1 MPDESEAVTE
11 ETDLLLTHRAS
22 RLEDLANN
30 SLELIKINLLVL
42 GLFTPIFSALDGG
55 ISKIGAVISST
66 YGAVG
71 IFAWAVGLYICT
83 YVFRRT
89 RSSSIDQFSP
99 LEDAIANDHSPE
111 VLKKDV
117 ADGKP
122 EYETETE
129 DLMAI
134 LSVAVGLSLSSILL
148 LIFAIAKTGQPTF
161 LNETVGFS
169 LVSVTY
175 LVVSGRGNLVAIQ
188 SIAQQIPNP
197 LTWIDLVEYSAV
209 EKAIRLSAS
218 ITSPILGVL
227 VIDYLLKHVRE
238 SDRDS
243 LDDQAVEQESLTPE
257 DVEEIDRLAEVMNRT
272 DQIPTTR
279 ARLLIA
285 AKKAF
290 DRDPFTAA
298 QLRSVLEETDIPVT
312 NSLLE
317 RLTEGEFLEKQKPGG
332 PVFLLNQRTD
342 EVLAS
347 NLVDE
352 INQELENLLDF
363 IRDHEFA
370 DQFTDIDTIQ
380 TALEE
385 ESIGEKVDI
394 LNSSISELE
403 QAGIDVDNAGRLV
416 FTHAPSRY
424 HLTELAHN
432 RISSAS
438 YELTEIERQEAQQ
451 EANKRHRLMVIEPP
465 EDKQGTIYLSEV
477 KPGPEKEFICHL
489 PDAEISDKE
498 KQELTELENGDRIE
512 VKIRETMNGADVLEE
527 VY

>member
-1 MPDESEAVTE
+1 MSGESETVTE

-30 SLELIKINLLVL
+30 ALELIKINLLVL
-42 GLFTPIFSALDGG
+42 GLFTPIFSALEGG

-148 LIFAIAKTGQPTF
+148 LIFAIAKTGQQSF

-175 LVVSGRGNLVAIQ
+175 LIVSGRGNLVAIQ
-188 SIAQQIPNP
+188 SIGKQIPNP
-197 LTWIDLVEYSAV
+197 LTWAELVEYSAV

-227 VIDYLLKHVRE
+227 IIDYLLKHVRE
-238 SDRDS
+238 SDRES
-243 LDDQAVEQESLTPE
+243 LEGADIGQESLTPE
-257 DVEEIDRLAEVMNRT
+257 DVEEVERLAEVMNRT

-279 ARLLIA
+279 ARLLVA
-285 AKKAF
+285 AKKVF

-298 QLRSVLEETDIPVT
+298 QLRSALENTEIPVT

-317 RLTEGEFLEKQKPGG
+317 RLTEGDLLGKQKQGNS
-332 PVFLLNQRTD
+332 VFLLNQRTD
-342 EVLAS
+342 EVLIP
-347 NLVDE
+347 NREKID
-352 INQELENLLDF
+352 QELENLLDF

-370 DQFTDIDTIQ
+370 DQFVDVDTIQ
-380 TALEE
+380 TATEDD
-385 ESIGEKVDI
+385 STGEKVDI

-403 QAGIDVDNAGRLV
+403 QAGVDVDSAGRLV
-416 FTHAPSRY
+416 FMNAPSRY
-424 HLTELAHN
+424 RLTDLAHD

-438 YELTEIERQEAQQ
+438 YELTKIERQEAQQ
-451 EANKRHRLMVIEPP
+451 EANKRYRLMIVEPP
-465 EDKQGTIYLSEV
+465 EDSQGTIYFSEV

-489 PDAEISDKE
+489 PDAEISEKE
-498 KQELTELENGDRIE
+498 KQELTEMENGDRIE
-512 VKIRETMNGADVLEE
+512 VKIRETMSGADVLEE

>member
-1 MPDESEAVTE
+1 MPDQSEAVTE

-161 LNETVGFS
+161 LDETVGFS

-197 LTWIDLVEYSAV
+197 FTWIELVEYSAI
-209 EKAIRLSAS
+209 EKAIRLSTS

-227 VIDYLLKHVRE
+227 IIDYLLKHVRE

-290 DRDPFTAA
+290 DRNPFTAA

-317 RLTEGEFLEKQKPGG
+317 RLTEGDLIEKQKRSDS
-332 PVFLLNQRTD
+332 VFLLNQRTD
-342 EVLAS
+342 EVLIP
-347 NLVDE
+347 NREE
-352 INQELENLLDF
+352 INQELENLQDF
-363 IRDHEFA
+363 ISDHEFA
-370 DQFTDIDTIQ
+370 EQFVDVDAIKTVIED
-380 TALEE
+380 
-385 ESIGEKVDI
+385 ESIGEKVDT

-403 QAGIDVDNAGRLV
+403 QAGIDIDTAGRLV
-416 FTHAPSRY
+416 FMNAPSRY
-424 HLTELAHN
+424 RLTDLAHD

-438 YELTEIERQEAQQ
+438 YELTKIERQEAQQ

-489 PDAEISDKE
+489 PEADISDKE

-512 VKIRETMNGADVLEE
+512 VKIRGTMSGADVLEE

>member
-161 LNETVGFS
+161 LDETVGFS

-197 LTWIDLVEYSAV
+197 LAWVESVEYSAV
-209 EKAIRLSAS
+209 EKAIRLSTS
-218 ITSPILGVL
+218 ITSPTLGVL
-227 VIDYLLKHVRE
+227 IIDYLLKRINE
-238 SDRDS
+238 SDQDS
-243 LDDQAVEQESLTPE
+243 LEELDGEKEELTSE
-257 DVEEIDRLAEVMNRT
+257 DIEEVDRLADVMNQM
-272 DQIPTTR
+272 DEIPTTR
-279 ARLLIA
+279 SRLLVA

-290 DRDPFTAA
+290 DRDPFTAD

-317 RLTEGEFLEKQKPGG
+317 RLTEGGFLEKQKQSSS
-332 PVFLLNQRTD
+332 VFLLNQRTN
-342 EVLAS
+342 EVLFS
-347 NLVDE
+347 NLEEE

-363 IRDHEFA
+363 INDHEFA
-370 DQFTDIDTIQ
+370 EQFVDINTIQ
-380 TALEE
+380 TAIEE
-385 ESIGEKVDI
+385 ESIGKKVDT
-394 LNSSISELE
+394 LNSSISGLE
-403 QAGIDVDNAGRLV
+403 QAGIDVDNVGRLV
-416 FTHAPSRY
+416 FMNTPSRY
-424 HLTELAHN
+424 RLTDLAHD

-438 YELTEIERQEAQQ
+438 YELTEIERQEARQ

-498 KQELTELENGDRIE
+498 KRELTELENGDRIE
-512 VKIRETMNGADVLEE
+512 VKIRETMSGADVLEE

>member
-1 MPDESEAVTE
+1 MSDGSETVAE

-66 YGAVG
+66 YGAAG
-71 IFAWAVGLYICT
+71 ILAWAIGLYICT

-148 LIFAIAKTGQPTF
+148 LIFAIAKTGQQSF
-161 LNETVGFS
+161 LNETMGFS

-175 LVVSGRGNLVAIQ
+175 LIVSGRGNLVALQ
-188 SIAQQIPNP
+188 SIGQQIPNP
-197 LTWIDLVEYSAV
+197 LTWGELVEYSVV

-218 ITSPILGVL
+218 MTSPVLGVL
-227 VIDYLLKHVRE
+227 IIDYLLKHVRK
-238 SDRDS
+238 SDRDP
-243 LDDQAVEQESLTPE
+243 LEEPDVEQKSLTPE
-257 DVEEIDRLAEVMNRT
+257 DIEEIDRLAEVMNRT

-279 ARLLIA
+279 AKLLVA
-285 AKKAF
+285 AKKIF

-298 QLRSVLEETDIPVT
+298 QLRSALKETEIPVT

-317 RLTEGEFLEKQKPGG
+317 RLTEGDLLEKQKQGG
-332 PVFLLNQRTD
+332 SVFLLNQRTD
-342 EVLAS
+342 EVLTPNRA
-347 NLVDE
+347 E
-352 INQELENLLDF
+352 INQELENLLEYVKE
-363 IRDHEFA
+363 HEFA
-370 DQFTDIDTIQ
+370 EQFVNVDAIQ
-380 TALEE
+380 TAIED
-385 ESIGEKVDI
+385 ESIGEKIDK
-394 LNSSISELE
+394 LNSFITELE
-403 QAGIDVDNAGRLV
+403 QAGIDVDDAGRLV
-416 FTHAPSRY
+416 FMNTPARY
-424 HLTELAHN
+424 ALSDLTHN
-432 RISSAS
+432 RISSAN
-438 YELTEIERQEAQQ
+438 YELMEIERQEAQQ

-465 EDKQGTIYLSEV
+465 EDSQGTVYLSEI
-477 KPGPEKEFICHL
+477 KPGPEKEFLCHL
-489 PDAEISDKE
+489 PDAELSDEE

-512 VKIRETMNGADVLEE
+512 VKIRETMSGPDVLEE